1 MAAQSIPLSSCIV
14 MSSDSSAG
22 SYDFAALGVESGEL
36 ERLQLQARRSAELEL
51 QLLRRMGL
59 KDGLDV
65 LDLAC
70 GPGVI
75 TRLIAESHPSSR
87 VTAMD
92 LNEALLEQAKTE
104 AAAVGLNTIHFVRG
118 DVYQP
123 PLPAASFDFIYA
135 RLLFQHLDQPIRALD
150 QVRRLLKPGGRLC
163 IMDIDDDWLTL
174 VPEPKGFRAFT
185 QAAGR
190 AQAALGGNR
199 RIGRELG
206 RLMEQSGFVNVHLN
220 VETISSRQLGM
231 RAFLEIT
238 LGFKRLLLQ
247 GDELEAALTT
257 LAQADALI
265 DTPDAWALV
274 GVFLATGEVSSD
286 ASDR

>member
-1 MAAQSIPLSSCIV
+1 MA

-22 SYDFAALGVESGEL
+22 SYDFASLGVESGEL

-75 TRLIAESHPSSR
+75 TRLIAESHPSCR

-104 AAAVGLNTIHFVRG
+104 AAAVGLKAIDFVRG

-174 VPEPKGFRAFT
+174 VPEPDGFPAFT
-185 QAAGR
+185 QAAAR

-206 RLMEQSGFVNVHLN
+206 LLMEQSGFVNVQLN

-247 GDELEAALTT
+247 GDELEAAQRT
-257 LAQADALI
+257 LADSNALI
-265 DTPDAWALV
+265 DAPDAWGLV
-274 GVFLATGEVSSD
+274 GVFLATGEVSSE
-286 ASDR
+286 

>member
-1 MAAQSIPLSSCIV
+1 MAMQ
-14 MSSDSSAG
+14 SDSSAG
-22 SYDFAALGVESGEL
+22 SYDFAALGEESGEL

-92 LNEALLEQAKTE
+92 LNEALLEQAKSE
-104 AAAVGLNTIHFVRG
+104 AVAVGLNTIHFMRG

-123 PLPAASFDFIYA
+123 PLPEASFDFIYA
-135 RLLFQHLDQPIRALD
+135 RLLFQHLDQPSKALD
-150 QVRRLLKPGGRLC
+150 QVRRLLKPGGCLC

-174 VPEPKGFRAFT
+174 VPEPEGFRAFT
-185 QAAGR
+185 QAAAR
-190 AQAALGGNR
+190 AQAKQGGNR

-206 RLMEQSGFVNVHLN
+206 RLMQQSGFLNVHLN
-220 VETISSRQLGM
+220 VETITSRQLGM
-231 RAFLEIT
+231 RAFLDIT

-247 GDELEAALTT
+247 GDELEAALRT
-257 LAQADALI
+257 LADADALI
-265 DTPDAWALV
+265 DAPDAWALV
-274 GVFLATGEVSSD
+274 GVFLATGEVSSE
-286 ASDR
+286 